1 MAFVNIYK
9 RDKSQRVP
17 LRAYEKQYAPAGWSL
32 EDEKPIENSAE
43 GDDSQKITPEDEKLQ
58 KDGESEG
65 SQSEGSNPDLD
76 GAGNDNDGDGDND
89 GDNDEDDDEDDFDI
103 EELEEKP
110 LSELSVPELR
120 ALAAH
125 KGVDITGLTSAKK
138 LREAIKDAE

>member
-1 MAFVNIYK
+1 MAFVNICK
-9 RDKSQRVP
+9 GDKSLRIP

-32 EDEKPIENSAE
+32 EDEKHIGNPVE
-43 GDDSQKITPEDEKLQ
+43 GDDSQKDAPEDEKLQ
-58 KDGESEG
+58 EDGKNEG
-65 SQSEGSNPDLD
+65 SQSDGSNPDLD

-89 GDNDEDDDEDDFDI
+89 GDNDEDDEEDDFDI